1 MTETMWDEDRNGR
14 DVLEREVPREEPQRQ
29 YYFIERAKKILQQKE
44 RLLGRP
50 LTACT
55 MIFGCQMNVHDS
67 ERMSGLLE
75 ANGYVRAEEGV
86 EPDLVVFNTCAVREN
101 AANRLALFAPE
112 AVVNTIDHFKV
123 INKRRLTLPEEI
135 AEVFRCPN
143 TNCASHGEP
152 VKSRFYVRKQS
163 GQTKLKCHYCEK
175 TFSRD
180 SVTEA

>member
-1 MTETMWDEDRNGR
+1 METPKLSVDAIEKGTVIDHIPAGKG
-14 DVLEREVPREEPQRQ
+14 LIILRQ
-29 YYFIERAKKILQQKE
+29 FKLLHYGSAVTVGFNLPSKTQGSKDIIKI
-44 RLLGRP
+44 
-50 LTACT
+50 T
-55 MIFGCQMNVHDS
+55 
-67 ERMSGLLE
+67 
-75 ANGYVRAEEGV
+75 GV
-86 EPDLVVFNTCAVREN
+86 WLDDN

-123 INKRRLTLPEEI
+123 INKRRLILPDEI

>member
-1 MTETMWDEDRNGR
+1 METPKLSVEAIEKGTVIDHIPAGKG
-14 DVLEREVPREEPQRQ
+14 LIILRQ
-29 YYFIERAKKILQQKE
+29 FKLLHYGSAVTVGFNLPSKTQGSKDIIKI
-44 RLLGRP
+44 
-50 LTACT
+50 T
-55 MIFGCQMNVHDS
+55 
-67 ERMSGLLE
+67 
-75 ANGYVRAEEGV
+75 GV
-86 EPDLVVFNTCAVREN
+86 WLDDN

-180 SVTEA
+180 SVTET

>member
-1 MTETMWDEDRNGR
+1 METPKLSVEAIENGTVI
-14 DVLEREVPREEPQRQ
+14 DHIPAGLGLTILRQ
-29 YYFIERAKKILQQKE
+29 FKLLHYGSAVTVGFNLPSKTQGSKDIIKI
-44 RLLGRP
+44 
-50 LTACT
+50 T
-55 MIFGCQMNVHDS
+55 
-67 ERMSGLLE
+67 
-75 ANGYVRAEEGV
+75 GV
-86 EPDLVVFNTCAVREN
+86 WLDDN

-112 AVVNTIDHFKV
+112 AVVNTIEHFKV

>member
-1 MTETMWDEDRNGR
+1 METPKLSVEAIEKGTVIDHIPAG
-14 DVLEREVPREEPQRQ
+14 LGLTILRQ
-29 YYFIERAKKILQQKE
+29 FKLLHYGSAVTVGFNLPSKTQGSKDIIKI
-44 RLLGRP
+44 
-50 LTACT
+50 T
-55 MIFGCQMNVHDS
+55 
-67 ERMSGLLE
+67 
-75 ANGYVRAEEGV
+75 GV
-86 EPDLVVFNTCAVREN
+86 WLDDN

-112 AVVNTIDHFKV
+112 AVVNTIEHFKV

>member
-1 MTETMWDEDRNGR
+1 MES
-14 DVLEREVPREEPQRQ
+14 
-29 YYFIERAKKILQQKE
+29 KKLSVEAI
-44 RLLGRP
+44 
-50 LTACT
+50 
-55 MIFGCQMNVHDS
+55 
-67 ERMSGLLE
+67 
-75 ANGYVRAEEGV
+75 ANGTVIDHIPAGLGLTILRQFKLLHYGSAVTVGFNLPSKTQGSKDIIKITGV
-86 EPDLVVFNTCAVREN
+86 WLDDN

-180 SVTEA
+180 SVAEA

>member
-1 MTETMWDEDRNGR
+1 METPKLSVEAIEKGTVIDHIPAGR
-14 DVLEREVPREEPQRQ
+14 GLTILRQ
-29 YYFIERAKKILQQKE
+29 FKLLHYGNAVTVGFNLPSKTQGSKDIIKI
-44 RLLGRP
+44 
-50 LTACT
+50 T
-55 MIFGCQMNVHDS
+55 
-67 ERMSGLLE
+67 
-75 ANGYVRAEEGV
+75 GV
-86 EPDLVVFNTCAVREN
+86 WLDDN

>member
-1 MTETMWDEDRNGR
+1 METPKLSVEAIEKGTVIDHIPAGKG
-14 DVLEREVPREEPQRQ
+14 LIILRQ
-29 YYFIERAKKILQQKE
+29 FKLLHYGSAVTVGFNLPSKTQGSKDIIKI
-44 RLLGRP
+44 
-50 LTACT
+50 T
-55 MIFGCQMNVHDS
+55 
-67 ERMSGLLE
+67 
-75 ANGYVRAEEGV
+75 GV
-86 EPDLVVFNTCAVREN
+86 WLDDN

-123 INKRRLTLPEEI
+123 INKRRLTLPDEI
-135 AEVFRCPN
+135 GEVFRCPN

-163 GQTKLKCHYCEK
+163 SQTKLKCHYCEK

>member
-1 MTETMWDEDRNGR
+1 MENKKLSVEAIENGTVI
-14 DVLEREVPREEPQRQ
+14 DHIPAGLGLTILRQ
-29 YYFIERAKKILQQKE
+29 FKLLHYGSAVTVGFNLPSKTQGSKDIIKI
-44 RLLGRP
+44 
-50 LTACT
+50 T
-55 MIFGCQMNVHDS
+55 
-67 ERMSGLLE
+67 
-75 ANGYVRAEEGV
+75 GV
-86 EPDLVVFNTCAVREN
+86 WLDDN

>member
-1 MTETMWDEDRNGR
+1 METPKLSVEAIEKGTVIDHIPAG
-14 DVLEREVPREEPQRQ
+14 LGLTILRQ
-29 YYFIERAKKILQQKE
+29 FKLLHYGSAVTVGFNLPSKTQGSKDIIKI
-44 RLLGRP
+44 
-50 LTACT
+50 T
-55 MIFGCQMNVHDS
+55 
-67 ERMSGLLE
+67 
-75 ANGYVRAEEGV
+75 GV
-86 EPDLVVFNTCAVREN
+86 WLDDN

-123 INKRRLTLPEEI
+123 INKRRLTLPDEI

-180 SVTEA
+180 SVAEA

>member
-1 MTETMWDEDRNGR
+1 METPKLSVEAIEKGTVIDHIPAGKG
-14 DVLEREVPREEPQRQ
+14 LIILRQ
-29 YYFIERAKKILQQKE
+29 FKLLHYGSAVTVGFNLPSKTQGSKDIIKI
-44 RLLGRP
+44 
-50 LTACT
+50 T
-55 MIFGCQMNVHDS
+55 
-67 ERMSGLLE
+67 
-75 ANGYVRAEEGV
+75 GV
-86 EPDLVVFNTCAVREN
+86 WLDDN

-163 GQTKLKCHYCEK
+163 SQTKLKCHYCEK

>member
-1 MTETMWDEDRNGR
+1 METPKLSVEAIEKGTVIDHIPAGKG
-14 DVLEREVPREEPQRQ
+14 LIILRQ
-29 YYFIERAKKILQQKE
+29 FKLLHYGSAVTVGFNLPSKTQGSKDIIKI
-44 RLLGRP
+44 
-50 LTACT
+50 T
-55 MIFGCQMNVHDS
+55 
-67 ERMSGLLE
+67 
-75 ANGYVRAEEGV
+75 GV
-86 EPDLVVFNTCAVREN
+86 WLDDN

-112 AVVNTIDHFKV
+112 AVVNT
-123 INKRRLTLPEEI
+123 RRLTLPEEI

-180 SVTEA
+180 SVAEA

>member
-1 MTETMWDEDRNGR
+1 METPKLSVEAIEKGTVIDHIPAGKG
-14 DVLEREVPREEPQRQ
+14 LIILRQ
-29 YYFIERAKKILQQKE
+29 FKLLHYGSAVTVGFNLPSKTQGSKDLIKI
-44 RLLGRP
+44 
-50 LTACT
+50 T
-55 MIFGCQMNVHDS
+55 
-67 ERMSGLLE
+67 
-75 ANGYVRAEEGV
+75 GV
-86 EPDLVVFNTCAVREN
+86 WLDDN

-123 INKRRLTLPEEI
+123 INKRRLTLPDEI

-180 SVTEA
+180 SVAEA

>member
-1 MTETMWDEDRNGR
+1 MENKKLSVEAIENGTVI
-14 DVLEREVPREEPQRQ
+14 DHIPAGKGLIILRQ
-29 YYFIERAKKILQQKE
+29 FKLLHYGSAVTVGFNLPSKTQGSKDIIKI
-44 RLLGRP
+44 
-50 LTACT
+50 T
-55 MIFGCQMNVHDS
+55 
-67 ERMSGLLE
+67 
-75 ANGYVRAEEGV
+75 GV
-86 EPDLVVFNTCAVREN
+86 WLDDN

-180 SVTEA
+180 SVAEA

>member
-1 MTETMWDEDRNGR
+1 METPKLSVEA
-14 DVLEREVPREEPQRQ
+14 
-29 YYFIERAKKILQQKE
+29 IEKGTVIDHIPAGKGLIILHQFKLLHYGSAVTVGFNLPSKTQGSKDIIKI
-44 RLLGRP
+44 
-50 LTACT
+50 T
-55 MIFGCQMNVHDS
+55 
-67 ERMSGLLE
+67 
-75 ANGYVRAEEGV
+75 GV
-86 EPDLVVFNTCAVREN
+86 WLDDN

-123 INKRRLTLPEEI
+123 INKRRLTLPDEI

-180 SVTEA
+180 SVAEA

>member
-1 MTETMWDEDRNGR
+1 MENKKLSVEAIENGTVI
-14 DVLEREVPREEPQRQ
+14 DHIPAGLGLTILRQ
-29 YYFIERAKKILQQKE
+29 FKLLHYGSAVTVGFNLPSKTQGSKDIIKI
-44 RLLGRP
+44 
-50 LTACT
+50 T
-55 MIFGCQMNVHDS
+55 
-67 ERMSGLLE
+67 
-75 ANGYVRAEEGV
+75 GV
-86 EPDLVVFNTCAVREN
+86 WLDDN

-123 INKRRLTLPEEI
+123 INKRQLTLPDEI

-180 SVTEA
+180 SVAEA

>member
-1 MTETMWDEDRNGR
+1 MENKKLSVEAIEKGTVIDHIPAGLGLTI
-14 DVLEREVPREEPQRQ
+14 LRQ
-29 YYFIERAKKILQQKE
+29 FKLLHYGSAVTVGFNLPSKTQGSKDIIKI
-44 RLLGRP
+44 
-50 LTACT
+50 T
-55 MIFGCQMNVHDS
+55 
-67 ERMSGLLE
+67 
-75 ANGYVRAEEGV
+75 GV
-86 EPDLVVFNTCAVREN
+86 WLDDN

-123 INKRRLTLPEEI
+123 INKRRLTLPDEI

-180 SVTEA
+180 SVAEA

>member
-1 MTETMWDEDRNGR
+1 METPKLSVEAIEKGTVIDHIPAGKG
-14 DVLEREVPREEPQRQ
+14 LIILRQ
-29 YYFIERAKKILQQKE
+29 FKLLYYGSAVTVGFNLPSKTQGSKDIIKI
-44 RLLGRP
+44 
-50 LTACT
+50 T
-55 MIFGCQMNVHDS
+55 
-67 ERMSGLLE
+67 
-75 ANGYVRAEEGV
+75 GV
-86 EPDLVVFNTCAVREN
+86 WLDDN

-123 INKRRLTLPEEI
+123 INKRRLTLPDEI

-180 SVTEA
+180 SVAEA

>member
-1 MTETMWDEDRNGR
+1 MENKKLSVEAIENGTVI
-14 DVLEREVPREEPQRQ
+14 DHIPAGLGLTILRQ
-29 YYFIERAKKILQQKE
+29 FKLLHYGSAVTVGFNLPSKTQGSKDIIKI
-44 RLLGRP
+44 
-50 LTACT
+50 T
-55 MIFGCQMNVHDS
+55 
-67 ERMSGLLE
+67 
-75 ANGYVRAEEGV
+75 GV
-86 EPDLVVFNTCAVREN
+86 WLDDN

-112 AVVNTIDHFKV
+112 AVVNTIEHFKV

>member
-1 MTETMWDEDRNGR
+1 METPKLSVEAIEKGTVIDHIPAGKG
-14 DVLEREVPREEPQRQ
+14 LIILRQ
-29 YYFIERAKKILQQKE
+29 FKLLHYGSAVTVGFNLPSKTQGSKDIIKI
-44 RLLGRP
+44 
-50 LTACT
+50 T
-55 MIFGCQMNVHDS
+55 
-67 ERMSGLLE
+67 
-75 ANGYVRAEEGV
+75 GV
-86 EPDLVVFNTCAVREN
+86 WLDEN

-123 INKRRLTLPEEI
+123 INKRRLTLPDEI

-143 TNCASHGEP
+143 ANRASHGEP

-180 SVTEA
+180 SVAEA

>member
-1 MTETMWDEDRNGR
+1 METPKLSVEAIEKGTVIDHIPAG
-14 DVLEREVPREEPQRQ
+14 LGLTILRQ
-29 YYFIERAKKILQQKE
+29 FKLLHYGSAVTVGFNLPSKTQGSKDIIKI
-44 RLLGRP
+44 
-50 LTACT
+50 T
-55 MIFGCQMNVHDS
+55 
-67 ERMSGLLE
+67 
-75 ANGYVRAEEGV
+75 GV
-86 EPDLVVFNTCAVREN
+86 WLDDN

-123 INKRRLTLPEEI
+123 INKRLLTLPDEI

-180 SVTEA
+180 SVAEA

>member
-1 MTETMWDEDRNGR
+1 METPKLSVEAIEKGTVIDHIPAGKG
-14 DVLEREVPREEPQRQ
+14 LIILRQ
-29 YYFIERAKKILQQKE
+29 FKLLHYGSAVTVGFNLPSKTQGSKDIIKI
-44 RLLGRP
+44 
-50 LTACT
+50 T
-55 MIFGCQMNVHDS
+55 
-67 ERMSGLLE
+67 
-75 ANGYVRAEEGV
+75 GV
-86 EPDLVVFNTCAVREN
+86 WLDDN

-152 VKSRFYVRKQS
+152 VKSRFYVRKKS

>member
-1 MTETMWDEDRNGR
+1 METPKLSVEAIEKGTVIDHIPAGKG
-14 DVLEREVPREEPQRQ
+14 LIILRQ
-29 YYFIERAKKILQQKE
+29 FKLLHYGSAVTVGFNLPSKTQGSKDIIKI
-44 RLLGRP
+44 
-50 LTACT
+50 T
-55 MIFGCQMNVHDS
+55 
-67 ERMSGLLE
+67 
-75 ANGYVRAEEGV
+75 GV
-86 EPDLVVFNTCAVREN
+86 WLDDN

-112 AVVNTIDHFKV
+112 AVVNTIEHFKV

-135 AEVFRCPN
+135 TEVFRCPN

-180 SVTEA
+180 SVAEA